1 MALIVIASRMKGK
14 ESCTSAMRI
23 STAEGQRSTKPATH
37 RREDAERDRD
47 RERQE
52 QRGAGQEERGG
63 KPLEH
68 EAHRVLPVTQRIAE
82 IAADRACEEA
92 RVLHRHRIIEAEAL
106 AELIHVLGLDVHRH
120 EEENRIAGEA
130 DHGEDRREREEHDE
144 SGLGEAGHDVGPH
157 EPTFVSWRYARS
169 RSPDAG

>member
-1 MALIVIASRMKGK
+1 
-14 ESCTSAMRI
+14 MRI
-23 STAEGQRSTKPATH
+23 STAEGQRSTKPAAH

-92 RVLHRHRIIEAEAL
+92 RVLHRHWIIEAEAL

-157 EPTFVSWRYARS
+157 EPTFVSWRNARS